1 LSRCAPLT
9 LVVDDAHWADG
20 GTLFLLRYLARRI
33 RLARLPLLLV
43 LTYRE
48 VELDETLRRSWLENV
63 RDNREIVAAWRQRI
77 VAADG

>member
-1 LSRCAPLT
+1 
-9 LVVDDAHWADG
+9 
-20 GTLFLLRYLARRI
+20 
-33 RLARLPLLLV
+33 
-43 LTYRE
+43 